1 MSLIIDGLGRLAR
14 AIVEGLGI
22 SQTPLQPDRIITVS
36 SRLPLVATGESRM
49 SLGVSLACPVPA
61 QASMDSRV
69 AVVAAGDS
77 SMLNVI
83 DFHSQL
89 GELI

>member
-14 AIVEGLGI
+14 AIVEGLGL

-36 SRLPLVATGESRM
+36 SRMPLVASGESKM
-49 SLGVSLACPVPA
+49 ALGLSLACHVPA

-77 SMLNVI
+77 SMLNVL

-89 GELI
+89 GKLV

>member
-1 MSLIIDGLGRLAR
+1 M
-14 AIVEGLGI
+14 
-22 SQTPLQPDRIITVS
+22 
-36 SRLPLVATGESRM
+36 PLVASGESKM
-49 SLGVSLACPVPA
+49 ALGVSLASHVPA
-61 QASMDSRV
+61 MASMDSKV

-89 GELI
+89 GEMI